1 MSTIHLR
8 YLAEQVCCCFEATP
22 FTLHYKNF
30 IDSSLVGLYHMTF
43 RRDGY
48 GFRRWL
54 LLVGFPSETVR
65 DQNALRY

>member
-30 IDSSLVGLYHMTF
+30 RLSLSGTF